1 VNPSAWRLPTRLAA
15 AVLSGGLLLLA
26 FPPFEIS
33 WVALGGLV
41 PLLMALHGAKGK
53 TGFLVGLVHGAVFVG
68 VLVLWIS
75 YFGYLAWGALIFE
88 QALFFAVFGWFAAW
102 ASTRGAGRL
111 LAVPLMYVALEI
123 LRTRWPLGGFS
134 WGDLGYSQ
142 ADAGPMLP
150 LARVGG
156 VHLITLAL
164 VAINALVAILLTNGR
179 VWKRALAVVVAGGI
193 AAGPIALPLGLAG
206 RTGEQLDVALIQ
218 GNVPEGRFTGFA
230 DRVSRQGP
238 EDLSI
243 IANHVV
249 ASETLIGHPPDL
261 VVWPEN
267 AVDRDPF
274 THPEVGTTISD
285 TVREVGAPFI
295 VGAIIDVPTGG
306 FQNSNLLY
314 GPDGG
319 FVRRYDKLHL
329 VPFGEYVPW
338 PSLRRYVKALEQI
351 PEDGIPGVRPIVFD
365 VNGVKVGAVI
375 CFESTYPQLVEQFV
389 NEGAEVLIV
398 STNNASFRRSPAAR
412 QHVQMS
418 RLRAVEEGRV
428 VLHTAISG
436 ITAVIDARGRVL
448 QRTHLFQPAIVRR
461 TVPLAA
467 GRTPYERFGEAIEL
481 GMGGLGAAA
490 GILAFAGVLGRRRE
504 RRYEQAER
512 DLWGE
517 TTGEPAQTAENTE
530 EATPAPT
537 TVPEGKPEP

>member
-1 VNPSAWRLPTRLAA
+1 MNPSAWRLPTRLAA

-329 VPFGEYVPW
+329 VPFGEYVPFSRLLFFVGPLVEAVSDFVPGTDAVILPVAGHKVSTAICYEVIYSALMRSFVTHGSELLTTITNDAW
-338 PSLRRYVKALEQI
+338 YGWSSAAYQHWEQASLRAI
-351 PEDGIPGVRPIVFD
+351 
-365 VNGVKVGAVI
+365 
-375 CFESTYPQLVEQFV
+375 
-389 NEGAEVLIV
+389 
-398 STNNASFRRSPAAR
+398 
-412 QHVQMS
+412 
-418 RLRAVEEGRV
+418 EEGRY
-428 VLHTAISG
+428 LARAANTGISG
-436 ITAVIDARGRVL
+436 FVDPYGRVL
-448 QRTHLFQPAIVRR
+448 QRSNMFQSAVMAEELRFITER
-461 TVPLAA
+461 TIYSRVGDVAGWLSVALTLAA
-467 GRTPYERFGEAIEL
+467 L
-481 GMGGLGAAA
+481 
-490 GILAFAGVLGRRRE
+490 LATRRKV
-504 RRYEQAER
+504 
-512 DLWGE
+512 
-517 TTGEPAQTAENTE
+517 N
-530 EATPAPT
+530 
-537 TVPEGKPEP
+537 